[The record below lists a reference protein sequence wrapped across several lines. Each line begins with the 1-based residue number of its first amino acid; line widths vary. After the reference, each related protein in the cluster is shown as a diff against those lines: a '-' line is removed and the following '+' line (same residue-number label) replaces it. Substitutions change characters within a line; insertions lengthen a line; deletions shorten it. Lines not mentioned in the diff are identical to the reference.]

1 MNFSKEKAQAY
12 LKKKDEQNNSSAV
25 NSDNVS
31 FAVNS
36 DNVSFNAEKARA
48 YLSDNEGKPVRQ
60 YTVRFEAS
68 DTGASDSGYSP
79 RMKESYDSFLSGREK
94 SKPMPEAVK
103 SQIDDLQKQID
114 ALTGK
119 ISFAQENY
127 DTVGAKSLLEQQRQ
141 LQTEL
146 YQLQADNAESEYDR
160 YMAQYKLHN
169 QSFLKL
175 LDGDGSGASAEDYR
189 SYLENDKAAV
199 AAKDN
204 AKMIDYLAKYADKE
218 RKDNFAGQFAANY
231 DLGTISQDSA
241 IAWDEYLSDPT
252 EENRKKAEALSVAAQ
267 EYQNKNAAALDDENA
282 VLPWITK
289 SLANYLTFFARN

>member
-25 NSDNVS
+25 NYDNVS

-60 YTVRFEAS
+60 YTMRFDAS

-103 SQIDDLQKQID
+103 SQIGDLQKQID

-169 QSFLKL
+169 QSFRKL
-175 LDGDGSGASAEDYR
+175 LDGDGSDATSEDYR
-189 SYLENDKAAV
+189 NFLKNDKMAV
-199 AAKDN
+199 SAKDN
-204 AKMIDYLAKYADKE
+204 AEMIDYITKYAVIE
-218 RKDNFAGQFAANY
+218 R
-231 DLGTISQDSA
+231 
-241 IAWDEYLSDPT
+241 
-252 EENRKKAEALSVAAQ
+252 
-267 EYQNKNAAALDDENA
+267 
-282 VLPWITK
+282 
-289 SLANYLTFFARN
+289 